1 MTLSA
6 PSRRAVVG
14 DAVAEHSAQLG
25 PLLVDGD
32 DVAHEGQVVGC
43 RQAAGAS
50 ADDGHCLAGRFS
62 GSGGLHGLGVV
73 HGIPLQSADIDGVV
87 HHTPAALALAGVLA
101 DIGTGGDKGV
111 VLADQAHRILVPAGV
126 DEGHIHRFR
135 RGERQGIYPDYDQMT
150 CIATFY
156 SHFGAYRNR
165 DYAGPGVKTG
175 PGVTRAMDD
184 ICYDPQTSGGLLM
197 ALPREAAEECLTEL
211 RRAIPQAAVI
221 GSVTDR
227 REYAVYLD

>member
-1 MTLSA
+1 
-6 PSRRAVVG
+6 
-14 DAVAEHSAQLG
+14 
-25 PLLVDGD
+25 
-32 DVAHEGQVVGC
+32 
-43 RQAAGAS
+43 
-50 ADDGHCLAGRFS
+50 
-62 GSGGLHGLGVV
+62 
-73 HGIPLQSADIDGVV
+73 
-87 HHTPAALALAGVLA
+87 
-101 DIGTGGDKGV
+101 
-111 VLADQAHRILVPAGV
+111 
-126 DEGHIHRFR
+126 
-135 RGERQGIYPDYDQMT
+135 MT